1 MIDKYRLDDLRLE
14 SGEKGEL
21 ARWVI
26 QLQKDLD
33 NERRK
38 IVTTPSQ
45 MPMKDHQIRE
55 LVTELRDIAIDYHG
69 TQQLRDRIARTVR
82 AFMLAAAPQQE
93 VEPVPKK

>member
-1 MIDKYRLDDLRLE
+1 MIDKYRLDNLRLE

-21 ARWVI
+21 ASWVI

-38 IVTTPSQ
+38 IVSTPSQ
-45 MPMKDHQIRE
+45 MAMKDHQIRD

-69 TQQLRDRIARTVR
+69 TQQLRERIARTVR
-82 AFMLAAAPQQE
+82 AAMLAAAPQQE